1 MERTRFFRRPV
12 VWFIIVILG
21 AIAASTLFTGGAS
34 YKKVDTSQAL
44 AYMRNGDVKK
54 VLIEDKEQTVN
65 LDLNRTINGT
75 TKVQAQFPAD
85 AFRDVYAE
93 VDKLKTAE
101 KIGTWDT
108 KVTK

>member
-34 YKKVDTSQAL
+34 YKKVDSSQAL
-44 AYMRNGDVKK
+44 ALLRSGDVKK

-65 LDLNRTINGT
+65 LDLKRSVDNT
-75 TKVQAQFPAD
+75 TKVQAQFPSD
-85 AFRDVYAE
+85 AFRDVYGE
-93 VDKLKTAE
+93 VDKLKTAG
-101 KIGTWDT
+101 KDR
-108 KVTK
+108 K